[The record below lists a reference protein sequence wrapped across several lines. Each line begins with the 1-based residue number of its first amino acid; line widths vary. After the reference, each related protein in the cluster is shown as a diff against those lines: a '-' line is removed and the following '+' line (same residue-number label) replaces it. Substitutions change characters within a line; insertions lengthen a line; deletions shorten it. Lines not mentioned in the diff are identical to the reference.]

1 MHNLVSS
8 IPFRNVYL
16 IVKNINKIMEMVE
29 FGRHVS
35 TVFIEVYALIMERG
49 YLYYELTITS
59 SENVVVVSR

>member
-16 IVKNINKIMEMVE
+16 IVKNLNKIMEMVE
-29 FGRHVS
+29 SGRHVS
-35 TVFIEVYALIMERG
+35 TLFIEVYALIMERG